1 MMNNQPTGNAVKKA
15 KKSLFKAQMRTVII
29 LLAAVIVLGVVC
41 GAVMHILRTDI
52 DTYYETGHDGAGG
65 TVTHTYYSRVNPSGG
80 YMLVNEDGTAIQSF
94 KYGESICY
102 ETKLGTWLTLTGS
115 GMISIYAQVEGDI
128 MVDSENGEDTSSK
141 SGVRTLLF
149 AMLTR
154 SEISGIEVYNQ
165 DGGYT
170 LTSVLEGKERVFY
183 IEDYK
188 NVTLDNVVLAT
199 QWTQPPGGL
208 PLAARAGQTA
218 LAQLLP
224 VV

>member
-41 GAVMHILRTDI
+41 GAVMHVLRTDI

-80 YMLVNEDGTAIQSF
+80 YMLVNEDGTSVASF

-128 MVDSENGEDTSSK
+128 MIDSENGGDTSSK

-149 AMLTR
+149 QYSGNYFRTLLN
-154 SEISGIEVYNQ
+154 SFSNIPHQYILVFISRFPEE
-165 DGGYT
+165 
-170 LTSVLEGKERVFY
+170 L
-183 IEDYK
+183 
-188 NVTLDNVVLAT
+188 
-199 QWTQPPGGL
+199 PPGVISL
-208 PLAARAGQTA
+208 KHTE
-218 LAQLLP
+218 
-224 VV
+224 